1 MEKVEKNENKIIFIT
16 DMNTTLANAIR
27 RSANEIQILAIDEVD
42 IYKNDSALY
51 DEVLAH
57 RIGLIPLKNQKIKEG
72 EHIELKLKSSADDE
86 TKYVLSGEF
95 GDLPVYSEIPL
106 TIVSGKQKI
115 EIVAKAKQGTG
126 ITHSKFS
133 PGVLFYRNLSKVT
146 ISKEAEKNKGIAEK
160 YPDIFMFDEKLK
172 VIDETK
178 VDLELEDVNDIEG
191 VSIVPTEKLVYTIE
205 SWGQISAEDLF
216 KESVKVL
223 SKNLDAVSK
232 SLK

>member
-1 MEKVEKNENKIIFIT
+1 MEKIEKKENKIVFIT
-16 DMNTTLANAIR
+16 DMDTTLANAIR

-72 EHIELKLKSSADDE
+72 EHIELKLKSSANDE
-86 TKYVLSGEF
+86 TRYVLSGEF

-106 TIVSGKQKI
+106 TIISGKQKI
-115 EIVAKAKQGTG
+115 EIVAKARQGIG
-126 ITHSKFS
+126 VNHSKFS
-133 PGVLFYRNLSKVT
+133 PGILFYRNLSKIT
-146 ISKEAEKNKGIAEK
+146 ISKEAEKNKEIAEK
-160 YPDIFMFDEKLK
+160 YSNVFTFDGKLK

-191 VSIVPTEKLVYTIE
+191 VSIAPTENLVYTIE
-205 SWGQISAEDLF
+205 SWGQISADDLF
-216 KESVKVL
+216 KESIKVL
-223 SKNLDAVSK
+223 GKNLDAVSK
-232 SLK
+232 ALK